1 MWARRGWP
9 FTGARLTLHD
19 AILAAA
25 PVIGLVALAFGPLA
39 AWLAARR
46 ERNPAVWLLFGA
58 ILGPVALVLLQ
69 AAPPGRCWNCSELSA
84 GFGRTCTICGVDLRT
99 SQSTLPAEPAV
110 AVPDAWT
117 EPPVLRSVPDPSREV
132 TLAARIA
139 AQDRHEPA
147 AAPLDRRSALGARR
161 PGSSPARGVAEAEGG
176 QTEVTMLAIGVLVR
190 SSERMLPGS
199 RYLIARTHDRL
210 HIIGPIEAS
219 DQHVELDMPLAGIEA
234 NFVADRLVITGKADD
249 GRRSILLAFQ
259 SVAGMAG
266 TPVDEA
272 IMETA
277 GPISIAAY
285 RP

>member
-1 MWARRGWP
+1 M
-9 FTGARLTLHD
+9 GARLNLHD
-19 AILAAA
+19 VILAAA
-25 PVIGLVALAFGPLA
+25 PALGVLALAFGPLA

-46 ERNPAVWLLFGA
+46 QRNPAVWLLFGA
-58 ILGPVALVLLQ
+58 LLGPIALVLIQ
-69 AAPPGRCWNCSELSA
+69 VAPPGRCWNCSEPTA
-84 GFGRTCTICGVDLRT
+84 GFESLCSTCGVDLR
-99 SQSTLPAEPAV
+99 SAHSTPPAGVAV
-110 AVPDAWT
+110 AVADEWI
-117 EPPVLRSVPDPSREV
+117 EPRVLRSVPDPRHDV

-139 AQDRHEPA
+139 AQDRHEPGA
-147 AAPLDRRSALGARR
+147 TPSERLSAIGARR
-161 PGSSPARGVAEAEGG
+161 AGFGPAHGVDEAGTG
-176 QTEVTMLAIGVLVR
+176 QTEVTILAIGVLVR
-190 SSERMLPGS
+190 SSEHMLPGS

-234 NFVADRLVITGKADD
+234 NFIADRLVITGKADG

>member
-1 MWARRGWP
+1 
-9 FTGARLTLHD
+9 LNVHD

-25 PVIGLVALAFGPLA
+25 PVLGVLALAFGPLA

-46 ERNPAVWLLFGA
+46 QRNPAVWLVFGA
-58 ILGPVALVLLQ
+58 LLGPIALVLIQ
-69 AAPPGRCWNCSELSA
+69 VAPPGRCWNCSEPTA
-84 GFGRTCTICGVDLRT
+84 GFESLCPTCGADLR
-99 SQSTLPAEPAV
+99 SAHSTLPAGVAV
-110 AVPDAWT
+110 AVADEWI
-117 EPPVLRSVPDPSREV
+117 EPRVLRSVPDPRHDV

-139 AQDRHEPA
+139 AHDLHEPA
-147 AAPLDRRSALGARR
+147 AAPPDRLSAVGARR
-161 PGSSPARGVAEAEGG
+161 PGASSGHVVENAEGG

-190 SSERMLPGS
+190 SSEHMLPGS

-210 HIIGPIEAS
+210 HIIGPIEAT

-249 GRRSILLAFQ
+249 GRHSILLAFQ

-266 TPVDEA
+266 LPVDEA
-272 IMETA
+272 IMETS

>member
-1 MWARRGWP
+1 M
-9 FTGARLTLHD
+9 GATLTLHE
-19 AILAAA
+19 AILAAGPA
-25 PVIGLVALAFGPLA
+25 LGVLALAFGPPA

-46 ERNPAVWLLFGA
+46 QRNPALWLLFGA
-58 ILGPVALVLLQ
+58 ILGPIALVLIL
-69 AAPPGRCWNCSELSA
+69 AAPPARCWNCSEPTI
-84 GFGRTCTICGVDLRT
+84 GFESRCSTCGADLRT
-99 SQSTLPAEPAV
+99 PQSTAPAELAAPV
-110 AVPDAWT
+110 ADEWA
-117 EPPVLRSVPDPSREV
+117 EPRVLRSVPDPRHDV

-139 AQDRHEPA
+139 AQDREGPA
-147 AAPLDRRSALGARR
+147 GARPDRLSAVGARR
-161 PGSSPARGVAEAEGG
+161 PGPSSGIAADQPEGDHPG
-176 QTEVTMLAIGVLVR
+176 VTMLAIGVLVR

-234 NFVADRLVITGKADD
+234 DFVADRLVITGKADA
-249 GRRSILLAFQ
+249 GRSILLAFQ
-259 SVAGMAG
+259 SVASMTGR
-266 TPVDEA
+266 PVDQA

>member
-1 MWARRGWP
+1 M
-9 FTGARLTLHD
+9 GAMLNLHD

-25 PVIGLVALAFGPLA
+25 PALGVLALAFGPLA

-46 ERNPAVWLLFGA
+46 QRNPAVWLLFGA
-58 ILGPVALVLLQ
+58 ILGPVALILVLV
-69 AAPPGRCWNCSELSA
+69 APPARCWNCSEPTA
-84 GFGRTCTICGVDLRT
+84 GFESRCSTCGADLRT
-99 SQSTLPAEPAV
+99 PHSTLPAGVAIAV
-110 AVPDAWT
+110 ADEWT
-117 EPPVLRSVPDPSREV
+117 EPRVLRSVPDPRHDV

-139 AQDRHEPA
+139 AQDRHEPPA
-147 AAPLDRRSALGARR
+147 ARPDRLSALGARR
-161 PGSSPARGVAEAEGG
+161 PGSSSAGDVDRPEDLRP
-176 QTEVTMLAIGVLVR
+176 EVTMLAIGVLVR

-219 DQHVELDMPLAGIEA
+219 DQQVELDMPLAGIEA
-234 NFVADRLVITGKADD
+234 SFIADRLVITGKADD

-259 SVAGMAG
+259 SIAGMAG

-272 IMETA
+272 IMESA
-277 GPISIAAY
+277 APISIAAY

>member
-1 MWARRGWP
+1 M
-9 FTGARLTLHD
+9 GARLNLHD

-25 PVIGLVALAFGPLA
+25 PALGVLALAFGPLA

-46 ERNPAVWLLFGA
+46 QRNPAVWLVFGA
-58 ILGPVALVLLQ
+58 LLGPIALLLIQ
-69 AAPPGRCWNCSELSA
+69 VAPPGRCWNCSEPTT
-84 GFGRTCTICGVDLRT
+84 GFESRCSTCGADLR
-99 SQSTLPAEPAV
+99 SAHSTLPAGVPVAV
-110 AVPDAWT
+110 ADEWV
-117 EPPVLRSVPDPSREV
+117 EPRALRSVPDPRHDV

-139 AQDRHEPA
+139 AQDRHEPG
-147 AAPLDRRSALGARR
+147 AAPPDRLSALGARR
-161 PGSSPARGVAEAEGG
+161 PGSSAAHSVEADGG